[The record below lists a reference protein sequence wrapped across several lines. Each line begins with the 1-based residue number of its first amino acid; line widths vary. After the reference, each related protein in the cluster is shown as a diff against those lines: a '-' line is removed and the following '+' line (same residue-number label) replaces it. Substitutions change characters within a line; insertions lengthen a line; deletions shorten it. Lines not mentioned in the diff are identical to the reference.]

1 MAKAHNFLWKF
12 AKTIIL
18 ALNIARGFRLG
29 NNIALMG
36 YTLNMAAVRI
46 TVKIALQPHE
56 LKVTPGQKTGMFR
69 CCTISLTNPAQDLG
83 SKEYHCKL
91 SYNNL
96 HIKRSIF

>member
-1 MAKAHNFLWKF
+1 MVPHKSVVMRPTAKAHNFLWKF

-18 ALNIARGFRLG
+18 ALNMIARGFRLG

-56 LKVTPGQKTGMFR
+56 LKVTPVQKPGMFR
-69 CCTISLTNPAQDLG
+69 CRPISLTG
-83 SKEYHCKL
+83 
-91 SYNNL
+91 
-96 HIKRSIF
+96 FG

>member
-1 MAKAHNFLWKF
+1 MLWSRTKVVIRPMAKAHNFLWKF

-46 TVKIALQPHE
+46 TVKIALQPRE
-56 LKVTPGQKTGMFR
+56 LKVTPVQKPGMFR
-69 CCTISLTNPAQDLG
+69 CCPVSLTNPAQDLG
-83 SKEYHCKL
+83 
-91 SYNNL
+91 
-96 HIKRSIF
+96 R

>member
-18 ALNIARGFRLG
+18 ALNIALG

-46 TVKIALQPHE
+46 TVKIALQPRE
-56 LKVTPGQKTGMFR
+56 LKVTPVQKPGMFR
-69 CCTISLTNPAQDLG
+69 CCPVSLTDPAQDV
-83 SKEYHCKL
+83 S
-91 SYNNL
+91 
-96 HIKRSIF
+96 R